1 MKDLFLKTAD
11 EIVQSAFADM
21 VNSYVR
27 NGTPFLG
34 MTSIADYEAFLR
46 MCRAHESGKRLPRG
60 SVPYTRYFMCD
71 STGTI
76 YAQGDVRHY
85 PSESLT
91 RYEGY
96 LGYGTV
102 PDYRGMGF
110 GTQMCR
116 LLLEKARE
124 LGYNEV
130 IITCNIENQ
139 ASARIIEKNGGKLI
153 EICYWQQQQSFMK
166 RYCCQLV

>member
-1 MKDLFLKTAD
+1 MKDLTLKTAD
-11 EIVQSAFADM
+11 EISQEAFAAM
-21 VNSYVR
+21 VNSYMR

-34 MTSIADYEAFLR
+34 MTSPADYEAFLR

-60 SVPYTRYFMCD
+60 SVPYTRYFLCD
-71 STGTI
+71 TDGTI

-91 RYEGY
+91 RFEGY

-110 GTQMCR
+110 GTQICR
-116 LLLEKARE
+116 LLLEKAKQW
-124 LGYNEV
+124 GYNEV

-153 EICYWQQQQSFMK
+153 EICYWEQQRSFMK

>member
-1 MKDLFLKTAD
+1 MKDLTLKTAD
-11 EIVQSAFADM
+11 EISHEAFAA
-21 VNSYVR
+21 NSYMR

-34 MTSIADYEAFLR
+34 MTSPADYEAFLR

-60 SVPYTRYFMCD
+60 SVPYTRYFLCD
-71 STGTI
+71 TDGTI

-91 RYEGY
+91 RFEGY

-110 GTQMCR
+110 GTQ
-116 LLLEKARE
+116 
-124 LGYNEV
+124 
-130 IITCNIENQ
+130 I
-139 ASARIIEKNGGKLI
+139 
-153 EICYWQQQQSFMK
+153 
-166 RYCCQLV
+166 

>member
-11 EIVQSAFADM
+11 EIGQSAFADM

-91 RYEGY
+91 RYEGS

>member
-11 EIVQSAFADM
+11 EIGLAAFAAM

-34 MTSIADYEAFLR
+34 MTSPADYEAFLR
-46 MCRAHESGKRLPRG
+46 MCHAHQNGKRLPRG

-71 STGTI
+71 TEGII

-124 LGYNEV
+124 LGYKEV

-139 ASARIIEKNGGKLI
+139 ASARIIEKNGGRLI
-153 EICYWQQQQSFMK
+153 EICYWQHQQSFMK

>member
-11 EIVQSAFADM
+11 EIGQAAFTDM

-124 LGYNEV
+124 LGYTEV